1 MGKDAVVIGEGADSL
16 YFSAITLAETPAA
29 AQRLALANVSQG
41 ETRSHGFFYKPDPDG
56 TGGTI
61 GLPIAL
67 SGREG
72 YEQLVHGS
80 ASVAFIRNDGSAF
93 TRLGR
98 LIAHPSDRDD
108 WCQASCVDWYG
119 NARPIFLRGRAFALL
134 GYELVEG
141 EISATAIREVDRV
154 SFAPAKR

>member
-1 MGKDAVVIGEGADSL
+1 VIGEGADNL
-16 YFSAITLAETPAA
+16 YFSAITLGGTPAA
-29 AQRLALANVSQG
+29 AQRVALANVAQG

-61 GLPIAL
+61 GLPVA
-67 SGREG
+67 SAGRG
-72 YEQLVHGS
+72 VYEQLRHGS

-98 LIAHPSDRDD
+98 LAAQPSEGDD
-108 WCQASCVDWYG
+108 WCHASCVDWYG

-141 EISATAIREVDRV
+141 EISATTIREVDRV
-154 SFAPAKR
+154 SFAPATR

>member
-1 MGKDAVVIGEGADSL
+1 MGKDAMVIGEGVDSL
-16 YFSAITLAETPAA
+16 YFSAIALGGTPAA
-29 AQRLALANVSQG
+29 AQRVALASVSQG
-41 ETRSHGFFYKPDPDG
+41 ETRSQGFFYKPDPDG

-61 GLPIAL
+61 GLPVAS
-67 SGREG
+67 SGRTG
-72 YEQLVHGS
+72 YEQLRHGS

-98 LIAHPSDRDD
+98 LTAHPSESDD
-108 WCQASCVDWYG
+108 WCQASCIDWYG

-141 EISATAIREVDRV
+141 EISATAIREANRV
-154 SFAPAKR
+154 SFAPATR